1 MRRTLPR
8 ARLLL
13 LSVASVMTAAAPSFT
28 HAHAQTRRGRPPAG
42 ERHVR
47 KVFERTPPPV
57 SVEARREME
66 AKLAE
71 AREVY
76 RRNPRDADA
85 IIWLGRRT
93 AYLGRFRESIGIY
106 TEGLRL
112 HPRDAR
118 FLRHRGHRY
127 ITVREF
133 RLAERDLARAARLI
147 AGKPD
152 EVEPDGLPNA
162 RNQPTSTLQSNIW
175 YHLGLARYLRGDFR
189 GALAAYRE
197 CLKVSRNPDML
208 VATSHWLYMTLRRL
222 NREREARGVLAPV
235 AAEMD
240 IIENRDYHRL
250 LLMYKGELTP
260 EAVLAEAAGADN
272 SALSNGTVGY
282 GVGNWH
288 LYNGRRGEAIQV
300 FHRVVAGPQWTGFGY
315 IAAEVEMSAA
325 AAGLKRLKP
334 RVLRRGGAR
343 RMWRTRT

>member
-8 ARLLL
+8 ARPLLIAL
-13 LSVASVMTAAAPSFT
+13 ALAAAAAAPFPT
-28 HAHAQTRRGRPPAG
+28 LTRAQTRRGRPPAG

-57 SVEARREME
+57 SAEARREME
-66 AKLAE
+66 TRLEE
-71 AREVY
+71 AREVH

-106 TEGLRL
+106 TEGLKY

-118 FLRHRGHRY
+118 LLRHRGHRY

-133 RLAERDLARAARLI
+133 RLAERDLARAARLV
-147 AGKPD
+147 AGRAD
-152 EVEPDGLPNA
+152 EIEPDGIPNA
-162 RNQPTSTLQSNIW
+162 RNQPTSTIKSNVW
-175 YHLGLARYLRGDFR
+175 YHLGLARYLQGNFR
-189 GALAAYRE
+189 GALHAYRE

-222 NREREARGVLAPV
+222 GRDREAAEVLTNI
-235 AAEMD
+235 AADMD

-250 LLMYKGELTP
+250 LLLYKGELTP
-260 EAVLAEAAGADN
+260 EAVLAEASRTDN
-272 SALSNGTVGY
+272 SALSNATAGY

-288 LYNGRRGEAIQV
+288 LYNGRRGEAIEI
-300 FHRVVAGPQWTGFGY
+300 FRRVVASPQWAGFGY
-315 IAAEVEMSAA
+315 IAAEADLGRLSAR
-325 AAGLKRLKP
+325 AGP
-334 RVLRRGGAR
+334 AG
-343 RMWRTRT
+343 